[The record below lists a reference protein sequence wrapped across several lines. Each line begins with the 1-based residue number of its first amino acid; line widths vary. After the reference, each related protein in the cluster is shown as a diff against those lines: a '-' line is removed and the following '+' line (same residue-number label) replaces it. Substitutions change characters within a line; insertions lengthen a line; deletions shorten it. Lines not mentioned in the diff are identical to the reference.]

1 MKNKLFVLTIFLIF
15 LFWLKILPK
24 NNQFELPRYA
34 PADLKATLVHP
45 SLVGKTEHFIPEFSF
60 VNQNGVVIN
69 QKYMDNKIYVA
80 NFFFTSCPS
89 ICIDLTNNL
98 KLIQEEFA
106 DNNDIFI
113 LSHSVDPSTDT
124 IERLKK
130 YEKINQ
136 INGKNWFLLRGEIND
151 IVEIAQFG
159 YFAIASSDLLVEDSL
174 IHTENFVL
182 IDKNKQIRGVYNGT
196 SKLEMSYLIDDIKTL
211 QSN

>member
-1 MKNKLFVLTIFLIF
+1 MKESN
-15 LFWLKILPK
+15 
-24 NNQFELPRYA
+24 
-34 PADLKATLVHP
+34 
-45 SLVGKTEHFIPEFSF
+45 S
-60 VNQNGVVIN
+60 
-69 QKYMDNKIYVA
+69 
-80 NFFFTSCPS
+80 
-89 ICIDLTNNL
+89 
-98 KLIQEEFA
+98 
-106 DNNDIFI
+106 
-113 LSHSVDPSTDT
+113 
-124 IERLKK
+124 K

-136 INGKNWFLLRGEIND
+136 INGKNWFLLRGEINE